1 MRRTLK
7 AVGMIICLALPGGI
21 AAQDVQPSCEMCSA
35 TYIPAEE
42 FQEFLGIESV
52 DQQVRSL
59 DIGKS
64 NAQVA
69 IAHRGKQDAKIDLWL
84 KEAAPSTELRRWFS
98 HDPTKWEEFKHR
110 YFEEL
115 RARDQSLQPI
125 RERLRSGSV
134 TFVFA
139 SRETKL
145 NSAVALKEYLANT

>member
-1 MRRTLK
+1 MPIVLK
-7 AVGMIICLALPGGI
+7 RAY
-21 AAQDVQPSCEMCSA
+21 AAPSASDGCR
-35 TYIPAEE
+35 I
-42 FQEFLGIESV
+42 LV
-52 DQQVRSL
+52 DRL
-59 DIGKS
+59 WP
-64 NAQVA
+64 
-69 IAHRGKQDAKIDLWL
+69 RGVSKQDAKIDLWL

-139 SRETKL
+139 SRETEL